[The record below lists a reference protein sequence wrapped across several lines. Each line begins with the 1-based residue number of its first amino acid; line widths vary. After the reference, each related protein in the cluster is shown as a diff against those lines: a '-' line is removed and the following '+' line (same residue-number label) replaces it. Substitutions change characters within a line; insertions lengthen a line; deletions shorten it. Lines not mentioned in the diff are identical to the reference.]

1 MISLGRFRPGS
12 PRACCKTEC
21 GEGDRHP
28 LPRRLGKVSQSP
40 TVLQQALRGAA
51 LVFVA
56 CVAGALASL
65 GGVDRV
71 AAEDVV
77 IYASG
82 AEGSGRARATG
93 RIVDFTGR
101 ELSIEQNGIG
111 VRSIPTSRV
120 VSIDADWLP
129 DHRSADEAFR
139 KGDYAASLDLY
150 RKAGR
155 DDDRTWVRRR
165 ILAQCVWCYR
175 NLGQHEQAVST
186 FLLILQSDPDTQYFD
201 TIPLCWWP
209 QQPPASLE
217 QQARGWL
224 EDADSSAAR
233 LLGASWLINLE
244 RSAAADVL
252 SVLTTDSDPRVALL
266 AEAQLWRMRA
276 AVATADDVARWNRQL
291 DRLAP
296 ALRAGPYFTLGQV
309 QARLGQ
315 HEAAALSLMRLP
327 ILYPRERFMTAEA
340 LLAAATSLE
349 NIGQQRE
356 AADAY
361 REVVARYADTRAAD
375 EAQRRLA
382 GADGQ

>member
-1 MISLGRFRPGS
+1 MIPLGRFRPGS
-12 PRACCKTEC
+12 F
-21 GEGDRHP
+21 
-28 LPRRLGKVSQSP
+28 
-40 TVLQQALRGAA
+40 RGAP
-51 LVFVA
+51 LVLVA
-56 CVAGALASL
+56 SVAGALTWL
-65 GGVDRV
+65 GGACRI

-77 IYASG
+77 VYASG
-82 AEGSGRARATG
+82 VDGSGRARATG
-93 RIVDFTGR
+93 RIVEFTGR

-111 VRSIPTSRV
+111 VRSIPASRV
-120 VSIDADWLP
+120 VSIEAEWLP

-139 KGDYAASLDLY
+139 KGDYAASLELY

-175 NLGQHEQAVST
+175 NLGQHEQAAST
-186 FLLILQSDPDTQYFD
+186 FLLILKSDPDTQYFD
-201 TIPLCWWP
+201 SIPLCWWP
-209 QQPPASLE
+209 QQPPANLE

-224 EDADSSAAR
+224 DDADASAAR
-233 LLGASWLINLE
+233 LLGASWLMNLE

-252 SVLTTDSDPRVALL
+252 SSLTTDGDPRVALL

-291 DRLAP
+291 DRLEP
-296 ALRAGPYFTLGQV
+296 ALRAGPYLTLGQV

-315 HEAAALSLMRLP
+315 YEEAALSLMRLP
-327 ILYPRERFMTAEA
+327 ILYPRERYMTSEA

-382 GADGQ
+382 AADGP